1 MAVSRAM
8 RRLIEVRVL
17 EEELSQ
23 AALESAV
30 EELRRMEAALAAA
43 QERERNGR
51 RQVTASASTG
61 ELIDRIAGLEETR
74 AAARHSAALKPGIAE
89 AELEVARRRQQFLA
103 KRIERRQVETL
114 IQKTEAKDAVHV
126 GRRAQRDL
134 DDWFLSRARH
144 GADRNERAREKEESP
159 QRRSSSVATAV
170 DSGLR
175 AKGGEPRALSDD
187 T

>member
-8 RRLIEVRVL
+8 RRLLQVRVL

-30 EELRRMEAALAAA
+30 GDLRRMEAALVAA

-61 ELIDRIAGLEETR
+61 ELVDRIAGLEETR
-74 AAARHSAALKPGIAE
+74 AAARHGAALRPRIAE
-89 AELEVARRRQQFLA
+89 AELDVARQRQEFLA

-114 IQKTEAKDAVHV
+114 IRKIGAGDAVDA

-144 GADRNERAREKEESP
+144 GAATSEK
-159 QRRSSSVATAV
+159 AN
-170 DSGLR
+170 D
-175 AKGGEPRALSDD
+175 KG
-187 T
+187 